1 MSDIKK
7 PYERPEWAPA
17 QTIARI
23 YGISRSSLYE
33 LAAAGKI
40 RTSSL
45 RKRGRTRGK
54 RLFST
59 DSVAAFIEAHATGG
73 DEASNTTQTAGGTNL

>member
-1 MSDIKK
+1 MSDITT
-7 PYERPEWAPA
+7 PHERPEWAPA
-17 QTIARI
+17 TTITRI

-40 RTSSL
+40 RSSSL

-59 DSVAAFIEAHATGG
+59 DSVAAFIEAHASGG
-73 DEASNTTQTAGGTNL
+73 DESKAPIPAETE

>member
-1 MSDIKK
+1 MSEVGRMSANQTTN
-7 PYERPEWAPA
+7 ERPEWASA
-17 QTIARI
+17 LTISRI
-23 YGISRSSLYE
+23 YGLSRSTLYE

-40 RTSSL
+40 RSAAL
-45 RKRGRTRGK
+45 RKRGAKKGK

-73 DEASNTTQTAGGTNL
+73 AETLQESAA